1 MIRRVS
7 ALAVLVISIVVAL
20 SPTTAAGAQDADGR
34 VLVLAMPTLGWA
46 DLHRGNTPNLD
57 ALVDESA
64 TGVLSVRNVVRRTDP
79 GDGYAAISA
88 GTRARG
94 VTESGQVLEPD
105 EDFFGVPAGSVFR
118 RNTGDEPG
126 PGMVVLPFPAI
137 VGRNAT
143 LDYDAEVGALGQALS
158 DAGVPRAVI
167 ANADGR
173 YALGAPTFDRH
184 AGIALAD
191 ERGAVPA
198 GAVASRLLQEDPLA
212 PFGVSY
218 DPTAVVSAFG
228 PVWDAG
234 GVVLVEGSDLAR
246 ADRYRSLAT
255 PEQRARLRTEALR
268 RTDQLVG
275 ELLAEVDPQRDSVL
289 LVGPYHSSAQ
299 PHLTVAAL
307 RTPETHG
314 GQLRSASTRRA
325 GFVTLVDV
333 GPTILDLAGV
343 EPPDS
348 MEGRRFEATGEG
360 GSGAARARELADVD
374 AASRYRDSMVAP
386 VATLFVVLQAV
397 LWVAAAFALTR
408 GRRIH
413 RRAVAFAALVMLGYL
428 PATYL
433 AGLIAFHETSSPAY
447 YGFVFGVALVVA
459 TVAALLGRW
468 RPLDPLIW
476 ALVAVFG
483 LLAVDMFLGAP
494 LQINTVFGY
503 SPTVGGRFAGM
514 GNLAYGQFAG
524 AAFLLCGLVSRRLAG
539 RSYATAAALGV
550 LVLAI
555 VIDGAPFWGSDVGG
569 VLAFVPAIGVTA
581 SRLLGRRLR
590 WRSAAL
596 WGAGTLVVLG
606 GFAMIDLSR
615 PADKRTHLG
624 RLVESVSEQGWSSFE
639 TVVSRKLGA
648 NFSVIASSVWTAM
661 VPIVLC
667 FIVYLLWRAPG
678 RMKVI
683 RDTLPESLPGLAV
696 VGFLGFALNDS
707 GIAVPGVLLG
717 VVNASL
723 VHLTVRTLPGA
734 DEVDDAPDVSP
745 ERVPLG
751 GQGGPGAEIARA
763 ERERAG

>member
-1 MIRRVS
+1 MRRRLG
-7 ALAVLVISIVVAL
+7 ALAVLLLAAVAAAV
-20 SPTTAAGAQDADGR
+20 PTGAADAQRPGGR

-46 DLHRGNTPNLD
+46 DLHRGDTPNLD
-57 ALVDESA
+57 DLVDGSA
-64 TGVLSVRNVVRRTDP
+64 TGVLSVRNVVRRTDA

-94 VTESGQVLEPD
+94 VAESGQVLEPE
-105 EDFFGVPAGSVFR
+105 EDFFGVSAGSVFR

-137 VGRNAT
+137 VGRNAS
-143 LDYDAEVGALGQALS
+143 LDFDAEVGALGQALA

-173 YALGAPTFDRH
+173 YALGSPTFDRH

-191 ERGAVPA
+191 ERGVVPA
-198 GAVASRLLQEDPLA
+198 GAVSDRLIQEDPLA

-218 DPTAVVSAFG
+218 DPTAVVTSFRAAWG
-228 PVWDAG
+228 AG

-255 PEQRARLRTEALR
+255 AEQRVRLRTEALR

-275 ELLAEVDPQRDSVL
+275 ELLAEVDTDRDSVL
-289 LVGPYHSSAQ
+289 LVGPYHSAAH

-307 RTPETHG
+307 RTPEIDG
-314 GQLRSASTRRA
+314 GALRSASTRRA

-343 EPPDS
+343 DRPDT
-348 MEGRRFEATGEG
+348 MEGRRFESSG
-360 GSGAARARELADVD
+360 GASSGPARARELADIDV
-374 AASRYRDSMVAP
+374 ASRYRDSMVAP

-397 LWVAAAFALTR
+397 LWVAAAFALNR

-433 AGLIAFHETSSPAY
+433 AGLIPFHEAADAAY
-447 YGFVFGVALVVA
+447 YAFVFGVALVVA
-459 TVAALLGRW
+459 TAAAVLGRW
-468 RPLDPLIW
+468 RPLDPLI
-476 ALVAVFG
+476 LVLAAVFG
-483 LLAVDMFLGAP
+483 LLAVDMLLGAP

-503 SPTVGGRFAGM
+503 SATVGGRFAGM

-555 VIDGAPFWGSDVGG
+555 AIDGVPFWGSDVGG
-569 VLAFVPAIGVTA
+569 VLAFVPAVGVTA
-581 SRLLGRRLR
+581 SRLVGRRVRLR
-590 WRSAAL
+590 SVAL
-596 WGAGTLVVLG
+596 WGAGAIVVLG
-606 GFAMIDLSR
+606 TFATIDLSR

-624 RLVESVSEQGWSSFE
+624 RLVESVSDQGWASFA
-639 TVVSRKLGA
+639 TVVTRKLGA

-667 FIVYLLWRAPG
+667 FVVYLLWRAPG
-678 RMKVI
+678 RIKAI

-734 DEVDDAPDVSP
+734 GLAD
-745 ERVPLG
+745 
-751 GQGGPGAEIARA
+751 GGPDAGSAAVALQGAPEQR
-763 ERERAG
+763 RAGTAESAG

>member
-1 MIRRVS
+1 VIRRTLRLVL
-7 ALAVLVISIVVAL
+7 ALAASLLVLLPVEPAS
-20 SPTTAAGAQDADGR
+20 AQQPRGR

-46 DLHRGNTPNLD
+46 DLYQGNTPNLD
-57 ALVDESA
+57 ALVDGSA
-64 TGVLSVRNVVRRTDP
+64 TGALSVRNVVRHTDAA
-79 GDGYAAISA
+79 DGYAAISA

-94 VTESGQVLEPD
+94 VAESGQVLEPT

-118 RNTGDEPG
+118 RNTGNEPG
-126 PGMVVLPFPAI
+126 PGLVVLPFPAI
-137 VGRNAT
+137 VSRNNR
-143 LDYDAEVGALGQALS
+143 LDFDAEVGSVGQALS

-167 ANADGR
+167 ANAAGR

-191 ERGAVPA
+191 KEGVVPA
-198 GAVASRLLQEDPLA
+198 GTVSDVLIQEDPLA

-218 DPTAVVSAFG
+218 DPAAVLTAFQPA
-228 PVWDAG
+228 WEQG

-255 PEQRARLRTEALR
+255 AAQRERLRTDALR

-275 ELLAEVDPQRDSVL
+275 GLLAEVDPEHDSVL
-289 LVGPYHSSAQ
+289 LVGPYHSSAG

-307 RTPETHG
+307 RSPEVNG

-325 GFVTLVDV
+325 GYVTLVDI

-343 EPPDS
+343 ERPDA
-348 MEGRRFEATGEG
+348 MEGRRFEAVGEP
-360 GSGAARARELADVD
+360 RAGRDRAVELAEID
-374 AASRYRDSMVAP
+374 AAARYRDSMVAP

-397 LWVAAAFALTR
+397 LWVAAAVALTK

-413 RRAVAFAALVMLGYL
+413 RRVVAFAALVMLGYL
-428 PATYL
+428 PGTYL
-433 AGLIAFHETSSPAY
+433 AGLIGFHERSDAAY
-447 YGFVFGVALVVA
+447 YAFVFAVALL
-459 TVAALLGRW
+459 VAALAAVLGRW

-476 ALVAVFG
+476 ALGAVFG
-483 LLAVDMFLGAP
+483 LLAVDMVLGAP

-524 AAFLLCGLVSRRLAG
+524 AAFLLCGLVSRRLTG
-539 RSYATAAALGV
+539 RSYATVAALSV

-590 WRSAAL
+590 WRSL
-596 WGAGTLVVLG
+596 LVWGFGTLVVIG
-606 GFAMIDLSR
+606 AFAAIDLSR

-624 RLVESVSEQGWSSFE
+624 RLVESVSDKGWGSFV
-639 TVVSRKLGA
+639 TVISRKLGA
-648 NFSVIASSVWTAM
+648 NLTVITSSVWTAM

-734 DEVDDAPDVSP
+734 DADAALPPP
-745 ERVPLG
+745 EAV
-751 GQGGPGAEIARA
+751 A
-763 ERERAG
+763 